1 MSVRIRF
8 ARRLAATLV
17 FGVAFGMS
25 ATAFGGAL
33 GGKSGSKTPPPPPE
47 PAGKG
52 TQTRV
57 FTPQNTD
64 PADVL
69 RAINELLD
77 GVAALEQTPDPAG
90 PAGGPGLPPGP
101 PPGGGGRPPGI
112 GGPPGIGPMP
122 GAPFGGFPPALGMLG
137 GAGGPP
143 IGHAARLA
151 LDKRTGSIIVR
162 GPAKELQIA
171 ADLFKLLDTPRDQPL
186 PESKSLLAFPLKH
199 AGATELA
206 ALAAELEIG
215 AAILALDE
223 AKLLVVVGP
232 ADAVRELAELVNSL
246 DAPTKK
252 APDPE
257 KRKKLF
263 PPETGA

>member
-1 MSVRIRF
+1 MSVRIRL
-8 ARRLAATLV
+8 ARRWAATLV
-17 FGVAFGMS
+17 FGVAFGMN
-25 ATAFGGAL
+25 APAFGGTL
-33 GGKSGSKTPPPPPE
+33 GGKSGSKSPPPQPE
-47 PAGKG
+47 PASKG

-77 GVAALEQTPDPAG
+77 GVAALEQAPDPGA
-90 PAGGPGLPPGP
+90 PAGGPGTPAGVPSGP
-101 PPGGGGRPPGI
+101 GGRPPGI
-112 GGPPGIGPMP
+112 GGSPGIGPMP

-143 IGHAARLA
+143 IGHGARLA

-186 PESKSLLAFPLKH
+186 PESKSLRAFPLKH
-199 AGATELA
+199 AAASELA
-206 ALAAELEIG
+206 ELAAELEIG
-215 AAILALDE
+215 AAVLALDE
-223 AKLLVVVGP
+223 AKLLIVVGP
-232 ADAVRELAELVNSL
+232 ADAVREWAELVNAL

-263 PPETGA
+263 PAEKGA